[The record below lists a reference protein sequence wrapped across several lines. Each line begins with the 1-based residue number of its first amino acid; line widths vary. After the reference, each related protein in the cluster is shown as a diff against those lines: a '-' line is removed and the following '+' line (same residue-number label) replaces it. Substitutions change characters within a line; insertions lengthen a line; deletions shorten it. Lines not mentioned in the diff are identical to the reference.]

1 MKKNKF
7 FTTVVAFLFLL
18 VVVVNATDFNRSL
31 NDNKKNSKKTGMVFI
46 KGGTF
51 EMGDMFA
58 EGEKNELPIHTVIVN
73 DFYMGKCEVTQKEW
87 MQIIG
92 KDNNPSERKGE
103 LLPVEVV
110 TWYDAVNFCNRK
122 SKKEGLELC
131 YTIDGKN
138 VSCNFDANGYRLPTE
153 AEWEYA
159 AREGGKKVRFG
170 NGKNIADPAEI
181 NFESSL
187 QYKKD
192 YSIAG
197 NFRERIIEVGSFAPN
212 SLGLYDMSGNVWEW
226 IWDNYYSDYYKVSS
240 IDNPKGSPNGSKG
253 ILRGGSFDSLPQ
265 YLRVTYRYILGA
277 GSSDGSLGFRYVRKK
292 D

>member
-7 FTTVVAFLFLL
+7 STTVLSFLFLL
-18 VVVVNATDFNRSL
+18 VVVVNATDFSRSL
-31 NDNKKNSKKTGMVFI
+31 NDNKKNIEKTGMVLI

-51 EMGDMFA
+51 EMGDTFA
-58 EGEKNELPIHTVIVN
+58 EGKNNELPVHTVMVS
-73 DFYMGKCEVTQKEW
+73 DFYMGKYEVTQKEW
-87 MQIIG
+87 KQIMG
-92 KDNNPSERKGE
+92 KDNNPSERKGDM
-103 LLPVEVV
+103 LPVEVV
-110 TWYDAVNFCNRK
+110 TWYDAVNFCNKK
-122 SKKEGLELC
+122 SETEKLKSC
-131 YTIDGKN
+131 YTIDGRN
-138 VSCNFDANGYRLPTE
+138 VTCNFDASGYRLPTE

-170 NGKNIADPAEI
+170 NGKNIVDPAEI

-197 NFRERIIEVGSFAPN
+197 NFRKRIIEVGSFAPN

-226 IWDNYYSDYYKVSS
+226 VWDNYYIDYYKVSP

-253 ILRGGSFDSLPQ
+253 TLRGGSFDSLPQ
-265 YLRVTYRYILGA
+265 YQRVTYRYILGA

-292 D
+292 